1 MLRLAHLNLTVS
13 DLNRA
18 ATFYATWF
26 GFDQVL
32 AEYPDN
38 TRFVT
43 DGSGFELA
51 LHEGDRSAAA
61 SDWHFGFL
69 ASDARSVRAVMA
81 AMQQAET
88 VTSDLEDT
96 DDYVGFKCRDPDNHE
111 IEVYF
116 EPRT

>member
-1 MLRLAHLNLTVS
+1 VLRLGHLNLTVS

-38 TRFVT
+38 
-43 DGSGFELA
+43 
-51 LHEGDRSAAA
+51 
-61 SDWHFGFL
+61 
-69 ASDARSVRAVMA
+69 
-81 AMQQAET
+81 
-88 VTSDLEDT
+88 
-96 DDYVGFKCRDPDNHE
+96 E

-116 EPRT
+116 EPRA

>member
-1 MLRLAHLNLTVS
+1 VLRLGHLNLTVS
-13 DLNRA
+13 DVNRA
-18 ATFYATWF
+18 ASFYATWF

-32 AEYPDN
+32 AGYPDN

-51 LHEGDRSAAA
+51 LHEGVRTEAA

-69 ASDARSVRAVMA
+69 ASDARSVRDVMA
-81 AMQQAET
+81 AMQQAGT
-88 VTSDLEDT
+88 VMGALEDT

-116 EPRT
+116 EPRA